1 MLDEVIKQ
9 ITKLLKDAAP
19 SKKTLVLWGVRW
31 LADQGLKAAGAKGAK
46 VDPRAALKFLKGKL
60 ADNDAVIAAYRKVVG
75 K

>member
-1 MLDEVIKQ
+1 MMDEVIKQ

-31 LADQGLKAAGAKGAK
+31 LADQGLKAAGAKI
-46 VDPRAALKFLKGKL
+46 DPRAALKFLAAKL

>member
-31 LADQGLKAAGAKGAK
+31 LADQGLKAAGAKGSK
-46 VDPRAALKFLKGKL
+46 IVVNHIGK
-60 ADNDAVIAAYRKVVG
+60 NRDAVKNKLRQ
-75 K
+75 

>member
-31 LADQGLKAAGAKGAK
+31 LADQGLKAAGAKI
-46 VDPRAALKFLKGKL
+46 DPTAALKFLKGKL
-60 ADNDAVIAAYRKVVG
+60 ADNDTVIAAYRKVVG